1 MSYINLVMSLKDFF
15 QYVEDIV
22 EKDNGSFF
30 IEIKDKS
37 KISLQKIN
45 KEEADKIK
53 DNREKNLRFY
63 ILSEQSD
70 DVSQDDIFDDELEP
84 IVIDGEGGREKDDSI
99 ERISLRILAKK
110 PHKNT
115 TKIFNA
121 IKNKLKK
128 DDEIGMGV
136 KGGSKL
142 HDDYFYQKEYVG
154 KKIFKTDFH
163 NDKAPIIEVK

>member
-1 MSYINLVMSLKDFF
+1 MSYINLVMSLKDFY
-15 QYVEDIV
+15 QYVEDIL
-22 EKDNGSFF
+22 EKDNGAFY
-30 IEIKDKS
+30 IEVKNKS
-37 KISLQKIN
+37 KISLEKIE
-45 KEEADKIK
+45 KGEADKIK

-84 IVIDGEGGREKDDSI
+84 IVIDGEGGRETTDSI

-110 PHKNT
+110 PNKNT
-115 TKIFNA
+115 TKIFNG

-136 KGGSKL
+136 EGGSKL
-142 HDDYFYQKEYVG
+142 HDDYFYQKELVG
-154 KKIFKTDFH
+154 KKTFKTDFH
-163 NDKAPIIEVK
+163 NDKAPLIEVK